1 MTRKIC
7 KPIIYVGCIETSI
20 YDLVLAKSLIDQIYN
35 IFEDFK
41 ILGVMDD
48 QNKLK
53 FDQIGYLL
61 RVFEDKLNDAVEEL
75 EETAKDLKA
84 SLTLPNVGCDR

>member
-1 MTRKIC
+1 
-7 KPIIYVGCIETSI
+7 
-20 YDLVLAKSLIDQIYN
+20 
-35 IFEDFK
+35 
-41 ILGVMDD
+41 
-48 QNKLK
+48 
-53 FDQIGYLL
+53 LL